1 MNKIGLKN
9 VDCGSACASLHQTG
23 PDYLLFILPSRQS
36 PNCWLCYEK
45 LKLFAF
51 HIILSPTPL
60 HHLPIIWKAF
70 ITKSLSFLKSH
81 SCPTYITFKWIQNL
95 CWSPRIWTTESRYS
109 TFISFHQI
117 LQLQISNSIQTLNF
131 TCKYKV
137 FKQLHSIPDICHFF
151 CTGSI
156 FKFQILHPKI
166 DQKHPKHSKMSL
178 KSKMYAV
185 FVFNLEN
192 FTPDRIFLHG
202 HRPWCP

>member
-9 VDCGSACASLHQTG
+9 AGLRVQVYTWLLHQTG
-23 PDYLLFILPSRQS
+23 PDYLLFILASRQS

-70 ITKSLSFLKSH
+70 ITKSFSFLKSH

-109 TFISFHQI
+109 TFISFALGQS
-117 LQLQISNSIQTLNF
+117 LGPRGAKSPPEGNLKGRGGCISQ
-131 TCKYKV
+131 C
-137 FKQLHSIPDICHFF
+137 IP
-151 CTGSI
+151 TRGS
-156 FKFQILHPKI
+156 
-166 DQKHPKHSKMSL
+166 
-178 KSKMYAV
+178 V
-185 FVFNLEN
+185 
-192 FTPDRIFLHG
+192 
-202 HRPWCP
+202 RPFSQH

>member
-9 VDCGSACASLHQTG
+9 VGLRVQVYTRLLHQTG

-70 ITKSLSFLKSH
+70 ITKSFSFLKSH

-117 LQLQISNSIQTLNF
+117 PQLQILNSIQTLNF
-131 TCKYKV
+131 TCNHKSLLTTA
-137 FKQLHSIPDICHFF
+137 QHTTRL
-151 CTGSI
+151 
-156 FKFQILHPKI
+156 QNLI
-166 DQKHPKHSKMSL
+166 DVKTRQTL
-178 KSKMYAV
+178 KTQYV
-185 FVFNLEN
+185 TLWL
-192 FTPDRIFLHG
+192 I
-202 HRPWCP
+202 W

>member
-1 MNKIGLKN
+1 MCLCFLFFFFLLLVKCICIVFRFCPYIFYVYTLFSYIVLYLFRRMNKIGLKN
-9 VDCGSACASLHQTG
+9 VDCGSACASLHQTAA
-23 PDYLLFILPSRQS
+23 DYLLFTLASRQS

-70 ITKSLSFLKSH
+70 ITKSFSFLKSH

-117 LQLQISNSIQTLNF
+117 PQLQILNSIQTLNF

-137 FKQLHSIPDICHFF
+137 FKQLHSTQQCCKTWSMWKP
-151 CTGSI
+151 G
-156 FKFQILHPKI
+156 KLWK
-166 DQKHPKHSKMSL
+166 L
-178 KSKMYAV
+178 
-185 FVFNLEN
+185 
-192 FTPDRIFLHG
+192 
-202 HRPWCP
+202 